1 MIGFGDKK
9 QKEKKK
15 HYKDYFLFFFLY
27 CYQRRKLHFYTRFI
41 FFLFKCHSCFF
52 HILALITFIF
62 VACVPGCHKFFEPYT
77 LGNMFLVQ
85 IVYSQ
90 DVAERFGD
98 FVGLS
103 AVTDFSVIYSSEKN
117 MPLSAVPSS

>member
-1 MIGFGDKK
+1 MVNGKK
-9 QKEKKK
+9 QNEKK
-15 HYKDYFLFFFLY
+15 HYKGYFLFFLY
-27 CYQRRKLHFYTRFI
+27 CYQRCKLHFYTRFI

-52 HILALITFIF
+52 HILTLITFIF

-90 DVAERFGD
+90 DVAERLGD
-98 FVGLS
+98 VAGLS
-103 AVTDFSVIYSSEKN
+103 AVTDFSVIYSSEKH
-117 MPLSAVPSS
+117 MRLSAVPSS